1 MGQIK
6 IERNIDGIEGLCV
19 IEPMIHEDDRGYFM
33 ETYNAKEMKEAGIGL
48 TFVQDNE
55 SCSVKGV
62 LRGLHYQKRY
72 PQTKLIRVLQG
83 EVYDVAVDLRKDS
96 PSFGKHFATILSDAN
111 RKQLLIPK
119 GCAHG
124 FLVLSDI
131 AKIAYKCDDFH
142 HPDDEYGLAWNDPD
156 IGILWPGIVGEYKG
170 SADPETYALN
180 DGTKLILSEKDR
192 HWPGI
197 REI

>member
-96 PSFGKHFATILSDAN
+96 PSFGKHFGIILSDDN
-111 RKQLLIPK
+111 RKQLLVPK

-131 AKIAYKCDDFH
+131 AKIAYKCDDLY

-170 SADPETYALN
+170 SADPETYALT